1 MKKKKKKNK
10 PTDKEPQERAPK
22 DYLLRTWLLF
32 LVVALGLGAL
42 YFLPEKVD
50 RWELTKV
57 DLLSDLRYQ
66 APDTT
71 NNAKGA
77 EKLSEHARK
86 DNARV
91 RRREQIYEQIK
102 AEAVASS
109 SNTTQPQEHTKVVS
123 SEDNTI
129 IDMTPEHDGLRHFFA
144 QLRRRSSL
152 GRPVRIAV
160 LGDSFIEGDI
170 FSGSLRSMLQARYGG
185 SGVGW
190 MPLSSETAGFRRT
203 IRHEF
208 KGWKEYKQLH
218 KKGDYPLT
226 GYYFTGQV
234 GDWVRYTVA
243 KGDRPFEIATIYYR
257 ASQPV
262 SLSVSTNDGEA
273 RTIELPATERE
284 GLEAYRLAEG
294 HISTLKFSLVSGAS
308 GFTCYG
314 VSLDASSGIAVDNF
328 STRGNSGL
336 PLASVND
343 ALNASFCAAHPYDL
357 IILQYGLNIISPKQ
371 LDYSHYTM
379 KMGNAIRH
387 LKATTGRAEYLILG
401 VSDRGKKSEG
411 KVVTMPAAVK
421 LEEAQ
426 IHLASELGL
435 TFWST
440 RAAVVRLGGIGKLA
454 ERGWAAKDY
463 THLAHRG
470 GAELASQF
478 LEAFLLEEKYYD
490 AIR

>member
-1 MKKKKKKNK
+1 MKKKKKHKHTPEINEEK
-10 PTDKEPQERAPK
+10 KEKAPK
-22 DYLLRTWLLF
+22 DYLLRSWILF
-32 LVVALGLGAL
+32 LVVAIGLGGL

-66 APDTT
+66 APDTVT
-71 NNAKGA
+71 NAKDA
-77 EKLSEHARK
+77 EKLSEKARK

-91 RRREQIYEQIK
+91 RHRERIYERLK
-102 AEAVASS
+102 AEAGATSS
-109 SNTTQPQEHTKVVS
+109 PKHQDSVQVIS
-123 SEDNTI
+123 SEENTI
-129 IDMTPEHDGLRHFFA
+129 IDMTPEHDGLRHFFT

-257 ASQPV
+257 ATQPV

-343 ALNASFCAAHPYDL
+343 ALNSSFCAAHPYDL